1 MLRIAVLGAGRIANI
16 HAANVAAHPDATLVV
31 VADPWREGVDGL
43 AAQLGCEAAYD
54 CAAVLSRDDIDAVV
68 IGTPTDTHIDLL
80 LAAVSQGKAVLCE
93 KPIDLDFAKA
103 RAAAQAVEREGG
115 KVMLGFNRR
124 FDPDTLRLRQA
135 IDAGQIG
142 AVRQVIITSR
152 DPGLAP
158 RDYLAHSGGILR
170 DMTIHDFDMARHLLG
185 EEPIEVGAIAS
196 RLVDPSLAQIDD
208 FDSVMVLL
216 RTASGKQC
224 HINCCREAVYGYDQR
239 LEVSGAKGVLLTDN
253 HRPSTLRHW
262 NHEHT
267 EALETL
273 QHFFLERYADAYRNE
288 LGQFIQAL
296 SAGRALPTNMRDGLY
311 ALHLADCALESI
323 KTGRMVEVNYAI

>member
-93 KPIDLDFAKA
+93 KPIDLNFAKA

-124 FDPDTLRLRQA
+124 FDPDTLRLRQV

-185 EEPIEVGAIAS
+185 EEPIEVSAIAS

-267 EALETL
+267 EALEPL